1 MARHTA
7 SNNGLVTCIQCH
19 KVNPQQE
26 QYCYRCHAPLHQRRP
41 RSMQYAWAWL
51 VVAAILVIPANVF
64 PITRVITFGFVK
76 PETIWTGIVTLTKTN
91 MTHIAVI
98 VFIASILVP
107 IMKIIGL
114 TAIYTIVQ
122 LKIRVSAKT
131 TTNFYHFIHWIGRWS
146 MLDLLVI
153 SLMGVMLNMG
163 QNSFDA
169 GPATTAFGL
178 TVICT
183 MFSSRV
189 FDTRLLWDIYEPN
202 Q

>member
-1 MARHTA
+1 MKRQTA
-7 SNNGLVTCIQCH
+7 SNNHLVTCLQCH
-19 KVNPQQE
+19 KVNPKKE
-26 QYCYRCHAPLHQRRP
+26 THCFRCHAPLHERRP
-41 RSMQYAWAWL
+41 RSLQYAWAWL
-51 VVAAILVIPANVF
+51 VVAAILVVPANVF
-64 PITRVITFGFVK
+64 PITRVISFGFVK

-91 MTHIAVI
+91 MTHIAII

-107 IMKIIGL
+107 IVKILGL
-114 TAIYTIVQ
+114 AAIYLIVQ
-122 LKIRVSAKT
+122 LKIQVSAKT
-131 TTNFYHFIHWIGRWS
+131 ATNFYHFIHWIGRWS